1 MEGKDEKQLQ
11 EGFKI
16 SVYNVRTFLNA
27 CMTGADLNTV
37 TKGGNFQIVLN
48 NMLSKTRYVS
58 WCGILLGNRTFT
70 QLEQLKSNS

>member
-1 MEGKDEKQLQ
+1 MKSNFRKVLKYP
-11 EGFKI
+11 FKK
-16 SVYNVRTFLNA
+16 VQTFLNA

>member
-1 MEGKDEKQLQ
+1 M
-11 EGFKI
+11 
-16 SVYNVRTFLNA
+16 NA

-58 WCGILLGNRTFT
+58 CCEIL
-70 QLEQLKSNS
+70 